1 MAGYFAGTG
10 CLGAWRQKIIDTRL
24 LGIRVKTTGVVKTK
38 FTQQESV
45 VLICQQKAFTLLE
58 LLVVLAVIAILAAI
72 LLPSLAASKLQAQR
86 TECMNNLK
94 QLGLANAVYA
104 TDFGKDVSFQFYAEY
119 YSGWA
124 ERIIPYLNPDATNGT
139 AGIQFC
145 PSAPRNLFAGMNTN
159 TPGAADQPS
168 TVVQVQ
174 GGPTPLGRPF
184 YFQCS
189 YAFNGWLYTGP
200 TPPSEIPVVVNPT
213 TFINPT
219 GFFNSENA
227 IRNTSQTPVFAD
239 GMWPET
245 FPLTNNLPSSN
256 LYLGQTSPGDVL
268 NLMMMRLTI
277 ARHSGKPASDA
288 PRSINTSQ
296 RLPDGINLVLYDGHV
311 EKSSLE
317 NLWAYDWSSQW
328 NVPTLRPH

>member
-1 MAGYFAGTG
+1 
-10 CLGAWRQKIIDTRL
+10 
-24 LGIRVKTTGVVKTK
+24 
-38 FTQQESV
+38 
-45 VLICQQKAFTLLE
+45 LICQAFTLVE

-86 TECMNNLK
+86 TDCMNNLK

-145 PSAPRNLFAGMNTN
+145 PSAPRNLSTGMNTN
-159 TPGAADQPS
+159 TPGAADQAS
-168 TVVQVQ
+168 TVSVRIQE
-174 GGPTPLGRPF
+174 GPTTLGRPF
-184 YFQCS
+184 NFQCS
-189 YAFNGWLYTGP
+189 YAFNGWLYTGAP
-200 TPPSEIPVVVNPT
+200 PPSAIPVVVSPIPT
-213 TFINPT
+213 DTL
-219 GFFNSENA
+219 GFYNSENA
-227 IRNTSQTPVFAD
+227 VRNTSQTPVFAD

-256 LYLGQTSPGDVL
+256 LYLGQTAPGDVL

-277 ARHSGKPASDA
+277 ARHSGKPASAA
-288 PRSINTSQ
+288 PRSIDISQ
-296 RLPDGINLVLYDGHV
+296 RLPNGINLVLYDGHV
-311 EKSSLE
+311 EKTSLE

-328 NVPTLRPH
+328 TVPASRPY